1 MADIRKIRDA
11 QRQIQREA
19 LARWNDRSAGR
30 IQNKDDVARSG
41 IGAADSPQ
49 RCARMAAREGL
60 MDRARQLRQLGLLP
74 NTLERRMG
82 ATLDYTPFAP
92 TEAARVAGRPVARII
107 DNAGS
112 GMDPEGIASGF
123 LVTPCLLMTNHHVF
137 PSKGE
142 ARGAGANFLYERTDR
157 GIQQGFVF
165 EIDAD
170 AFFLAD
176 EALDYAI
183 VAVKE
188 RSVDGHSLV
197 EFGTTALIEATPKI
211 LIGEPVN
218 IIQYPGGREKEY
230 AISQNR
236 LVDILDNFLQYQTD
250 TLEGSSGSPAFSKN
264 WELVALHHASIP
276 AMRDGR
282 VVATDGLYWTEEM
295 GDDRVLW
302 LANEGIR
309 VSAIVKSLL
318 TKRLDDPAQQRQLQQ
333 LLTTTTDPLDDLSKE
348 ALAVPQ
354 NPNGVGMNLGDQRMA
369 GNVFNL
375 SGSVTINVYGG
386 AAADLPAIAAPVPSP
401 LAVEKTIQF
410 DPNYDDREGYDPLF
424 LDPHHQ
430 KIAVPIPD
438 IARARLKEMV
448 LDDNGKPLI
457 LKYHHYELAMNRS
470 RRLQMWS
477 AVNVDYDPKKRSDG
491 GRASFGTDKWIA
503 DPRLTDAEQIE
514 NADFYKPAHQID
526 CGHVVRRED
535 NAWGNTPQEIEFANS
550 DTFHW
555 TNCTPQHEAFNRS
568 APGTAKYGDLKGL
581 WGDFE
586 NYIQSTLTGVD
597 TRACILAGPVLADD
611 DPTTDF
617 GTGPVAYPLLFW
629 KVIAVTTTSGN
640 NTELQVYGFVL
651 SQKPVVDRFG
661 IERFGPGRFQ
671 NIQCAL
677 SHIED
682 VAGVVFDNVLHKADM
697 MSGASEP
704 VSLTDATAIVG
715 LVNKAVSA
723 SKRRKTAAT
732 AGPTGRKKA
741 VKRKTKKKKKTKKKA

>member
-1 MADIRKIRDA
+1 MAEIQKIREA

-19 LARWNDRSAGR
+19 LARWNNRSAGR
-30 IQNKDDVARSG
+30 IQNKDDVARGG

-49 RCARMAAREGL
+49 RRARMSAREDL
-60 MDRARQLRQLGLLP
+60 MNRARQLRQAGLLP

-92 TEAARVAGRPVARII
+92 TEAARVAGRPVARIV
-107 DNAGS
+107 DDAGR
-112 GMDPEGIASGF
+112 GMVPEGIASGF

-142 ARGAGANFLYERTDR
+142 TRGAGANFLYERTDR
-157 GIQQGFVF
+157 GVQQGFVF
-165 EIDAD
+165 EVDAD

-176 EALDYAI
+176 ETLDYAI

-188 RSVDGHSLV
+188 RSIDGHTLA
-197 EFGTTALIEATPKI
+197 EFGITALIEATPKI

-282 VVATDGLYWTEEM
+282 VVATDGSFWNEDM
-295 GDDRVLW
+295 GDDMVLW
-302 LANEGIR
+302 LANEGVR

-318 TKRLDDPAQQRQLQQ
+318 AKRLDDPAQQRLLQQ
-333 LLTTTTDPLDDLSKE
+333 LLTTTTDPLDDVSKDTPT
-348 ALAVPQ
+348 VPQ
-354 NPNGVGMNLGDQRMA
+354 KPNGIGINLGDQGMA
-369 GNVFNL
+369 GNIFNL
-375 SGSVTINVYGG
+375 SGSVTINVYGST
-386 AAADLPAIAAPVPSP
+386 AADLAAVTAPAPP
-401 LAVEKTIQF
+401 AVEKVIQF
-410 DPNYDDREGYDPLF
+410 DPNYDGREGYDPLF
-424 LDPHHQ
+424 LDPRHK
-430 KIAVPIPD
+430 KIAVPVPG
-438 IARARLKEMV
+438 IAKARLKEMV
-448 LDDNGKPLI
+448 VDEKGKPRI

-477 AVNVDYDPKKRSDG
+477 AVNVDYDPKKKPEG
-491 GRASFGTDKWIA
+491 GRGSFGTDKWIP

-526 CGHVVRRED
+526 CGHMVRRED
-535 NAWGNTPQEIEFANS
+535 NCWGNTPQEIEYANS

-568 APGTAKYGDLKGL
+568 APGAAKYGNLKGM

-597 TRACILAGPVLADD
+597 TRACVLAGPVLAAD
-611 DPTTDF
+611 DPATDF

-629 KVIAVTTTSGN
+629 KVIAVTTTSGD
-640 NTELQVYGFVL
+640 NTALQVYGFVL

-661 IERFGPGRFQ
+661 IERFGPGRFH
-671 NIQCAL
+671 NIQCTL
-677 SHIED
+677 KHIED
-682 VAGVVFDNVLHKADM
+682 VAGVVFDKALHKADM
-697 MSGASEP
+697 MSGAGGK
-704 VSLTDATAIVG
+704 VSVTDAASIVG
-715 LVNKAVSA
+715 LVNKAASA
-723 SKRRKTAAT
+723 RRKGTRS
-732 AGPTGRKKA
+732 PVSRKKA
-741 VKRKTKKKKKTKKKA
+741 RKTKKTKKKA